1 MKVRAFQGAD
11 FEEVRKLWASTEGLG
26 VGPGDSREA
35 VTHFLDRNPG
45 LSLVAVD
52 MGAIVASVL
61 CGHDGRRGYMY
72 RLAVSPDYRSQGVA
86 KDMVRRCLAGLKAA
100 GIVRCLLLVQEDN
113 EGARLF
119 WEKLGARLRSD
130 LVGFSIDV

>member
-1 MKVRAFQGAD
+1 MKVRAFQAAD

-26 VGPGDSREA
+26 FGPGDSREA

-72 RLAVSPDYRSQGVA
+72 RLAVAPDYRNQGLA

-100 GIVRCLLLVQEDN
+100 GIVRVLLLVQEDN

-119 WEKLGARLRSD
+119 WEKLGGRLRSD
-130 LVGFSIDV
+130 LIGFSIDV